1 MANLKPEE
9 YYKVGDIVPI
19 RSSRLRFQETDSFDD
34 KTGKDIPAS
43 VDFAGQNDRVIF
55 LGMNKKG
62 VVRIM
67 TFRILNKDK
76 TIAKPDEEIV
86 SIENDMDFSPVDITA
101 YVKKILGRKYED
113 ILNTDPTAADQFIT
127 KQVTN
132 GYNGDSKAYFVK
144 SVEIIQTPWDPN
156 TVPPQEL
163 KKVEPEKPAESPDT
177 TPKVEETPVPSPVVE
192 TPVTQQP
199 VRARGEYIL
208 EVVKP
213 FPDTSKKTA
222 TDVPSDKTPTD
233 GDANKKQDDATQQ
246 NQKSETVTK
255 TTESNNGTKV
265 AETKDVNTKTDPLQ
279 PGDPMVDS
287 NGKPVNWD
295 EEKPAA
301 ETNNLEAVLKVVGP
315 NGNLVLFPD
324 GTRRDIGELLV
335 IKREN
340 PYDPD
345 ILAIINE
352 SYDIPADEEL
362 DPEFTETEFT
372 GVEADYALVEESQS
386 ITNFETEDQR
396 DYDAL
401 FAKYSISSGGGG
413 GGSGDGGGGRGSIS
427 EKLNFDPIKV
437 AGKHHGKKRGVIK
450 ASGRSLEELTSM
462 MFEFVE
468 GGYYHPVHAYTK
480 FSTKDRNTY
489 GSSGETMW
497 GLDRYAGQTEKSDAG
512 KAIWTELDKLTG
524 YGSYAATS
532 RSTPTRNWDMKKY
545 PLKAGGWT
553 HCYVPPGKSAKKI
566 YDAAVDYAIGNYKS
580 LIKLNFKGNSNIVDL
595 INSDNRMTFAWLR
608 ATWNG
613 PGHFQKYAKN
623 FKKIFDQIGKDNPEK
638 LIVSDLN
645 FRYSTGSGL
654 IKGDAS
660 VIAIMIGASN

>member
-9 YYKVGDIVPI
+9 YYKVGEMVPI

-62 VVRIM
+62 VVSLM

-76 TIAKPDEEIV
+76 TIAKPAEEVV
-86 SIENDMDFSPVDITA
+86 SIENDRDFPGTEITA
-101 YVKKILGRKYED
+101 YVKKILGKKYED

-199 VRARGEYIL
+199 VRVRGEYIL

-222 TDVPSDKTPTD
+222 TDVPADKTPTD

-265 AETKDVNTKTDPLQ
+265 AETKDVNTKTEPLQ

-295 EEKPAA
+295 EEKPVD

-324 GTRRDIGELLV
+324 GTRRDIGELTV

-340 PYDPD
+340 PYDPA

-352 SYDIPADEEL
+352 NYDIPADEEL
-362 DPEFTETEFT
+362 DPEFIETEFT
-372 GVEADYALVEESQS
+372 GEEAALVEDSQRK
-386 ITNFETEDQR
+386 TAFDTEDQR
-396 DYDAL
+396 DYEAL
-401 FAKYSISSGGGG
+401 FAKYNISSGGGG
-413 GGSGDGGGGRGSIS
+413 GGGGDSGGRGSIS

-437 AGKHHGKKRGVIK
+437 AGKHHGKKRGIIK
-450 ASGRSLEELTSM
+450 ASGRTLEELTSM

-480 FSTKDRNTY
+480 FSAGDRATY

-532 RSTPTRNWDMKKY
+532 RSTPTKKWDMKKY

-566 YDAAVDYAIGNYKS
+566 YAAAVDYAIGNYRTS
-580 LIKLNFKGNSNIVDL
+580 LKANFKGKSEIIDL

-613 PGHFQKYAKN
+613 PGHFQKYANN
-623 FKKIFDQIGKDNPEK
+623 FKKVYAQIGKDNIEK

-645 FRYSTGSGL
+645 FRYSTGVSL

>member
-163 KKVEPEKPAESPDT
+163 KKIEEEKPAEPPTS
-177 TPKVEETPVPSPVVE
+177 TPKVEETPVPSPVVQ

-199 VRARGEYIL
+199 VRVRGEYIL

-222 TDVPSDKTPTD
+222 TDVPADKTPTD

-265 AETKDVNTKTDPLQ
+265 AETKDVNTKTTTSQ

-287 NGKPVNWD
+287 NGKPVNRD
-295 EEKPAA
+295 EEKPVD
-301 ETNNLEAVLKVVGP
+301 ETNNLEAILKVVGP

-324 GTRRDIGELLV
+324 GTRRDIGELRV

-362 DPEFTETEFT
+362 DPEFIETEFK
-372 GVEADYALVEESQS
+372 GEEAALVEESQS
-386 ITNFETEDQR
+386 ITKFDTEDQR
-396 DYDAL
+396 DYEAL
-401 FAKYSISSGGGG
+401 FAKYNISSGG
-413 GGSGDGGGGRGSIS
+413 GGSGDGGGGRGTIS
-427 EKLNFDPIKV
+427 EKLNFNPAAK
-437 AGKHHGKKRGVIK
+437 AKHHLRKKGIIK

-468 GGYYHPVHAYTK
+468 GGYYHPVHGCVD
-480 FSTKDRNTY
+480 FSADNKALY

-512 KAIWTELDKLTG
+512 AAIWKELDKLTG
-524 YGSYAATS
+524 YGSYGAYA
-532 RSTPTRNWDMKKY
+532 RKTPTGKWDIKKY
-545 PLKAGGWT
+545 PKVAGGWKWC
-553 HCYVPPGKSAKKI
+553 HVPPGKSSKKI
-566 YDAAVDYAIGNYKS
+566 YDAAVDYAIGNYRS
-580 LIKLNFKGNSNIVDL
+580 YLKLNFKGKSDIVDL

-613 PGHFQKYAKN
+613 PGHFEKFANN
-623 FKKIFDQIGKDNPEK
+623 FKKIYGQIGKDNPEK

-645 FRYSTGSGL
+645 FRYSTGVSL

>member
-101 YVKKILGRKYED
+101 YVKKILGKKYED

-222 TDVPSDKTPTD
+222 TDVPADKTPTD

-295 EEKPAA
+295 EEKPAD

-345 ILAIINE
+345 ILSIIND

-372 GVEADYALVEESQS
+372 GQEADYALVEESQS

-401 FAKYSISSGGGG
+401 FAKYSISGG
-413 GGSGDGGGGRGSIS
+413 GGSGDGGGGGRGTIS
-427 EKLNFDPIKV
+427 EKLNFNPSII
-437 AGKHHGKKRGVIK
+437 AKHHVRKKGVIK

-462 MFEFVE
+462 MLEFVE

-480 FSTKDRNTY
+480 FSAKDRNTY

-512 KAIWTELDKLTG
+512 KTIWQELDKLTG

-532 RSTPTRNWDMKKY
+532 RSTPTKKWDIKKN
-545 PLKAGGWT
+545 PAKSGGWT

-566 YDAAVDYAIGNYKS
+566 YDAAVDYAIGNYRSS
-580 LIKLNFKGNSNIVDL
+580 LKANFKGNSDIIDL

-623 FKKIFDQIGKDNPEK
+623 FKKVYAQIGKDNIEK

-645 FRYSTGSGL
+645 FRYSTGVSL

>member
-9 YYKVGDIVPI
+9 YFKVGEMTPI
-19 RSSRLRFQETDSFDD
+19 RSSRIRFQETDGFDD
-34 KTGKDIPAS
+34 KTLKSIPAT
-43 VDFAGQNDRVIF
+43 VDFAGQNDRVTF

-62 VVRIM
+62 VVRMM

-76 TIAKPDEEIV
+76 TIAKPEEEIA
-86 SIENDMDFSPVDITA
+86 SIENDTDFYSVEITA
-101 YVKKILGRKYED
+101 YVKKVLGRKYED
-113 ILNTDPTAADQFIT
+113 ILNTDPTKADPFIT
-127 KQVTN
+127 QFVN
-132 GYNGDSKAYFVK
+132 MALNGDSKAYFVK

-177 TPKVEETPVPSPVVE
+177 TPKVEETPPPSPVVE
-192 TPVTQQP
+192 TPTTQQLI
-199 VRARGEYIL
+199 RARGEYIF

-222 TDVPSDKTPTD
+222 TDVPVDKKPID

-246 NQKSETVTK
+246 NQKSETETK

-265 AETKDVNTKTDPLQ
+265 AETKDVNTKTTPLQ

-287 NGKPVNWD
+287 DGKPVNWD
-295 EEKPAA
+295 EEKPAE
-301 ETNNLEAVLKVVGP
+301 ETNNVQAVLKVVGP

-324 GTRRDIGELLV
+324 GTRRDIGEMTV
-335 IKREN
+335 IKKEN
-340 PYDPD
+340 PYDPEV
-345 ILAIINE
+345 LAIINE
-352 SYDIPADEEL
+352 NYDIPTDEEL
-362 DPEFTETEFT
+362 DPEFIETEFT
-372 GVEADYALVEESQS
+372 GEEAALVEDSQRK
-386 ITNFETEDQR
+386 TALDTEDQR
-396 DYDAL
+396 DYEAL
-401 FAKYSISSGGGG
+401 FAKYNISSGGGG
-413 GGSGDGGGGRGSIS
+413 GGGGDSGGRGSIS

-437 AGKHHGKKRGVIK
+437 AGKHHGKKRGIIK
-450 ASGRSLEELTSM
+450 ASGRTLEELTSM

-480 FSTKDRNTY
+480 FSAGDRATY

-512 KAIWTELDKLTG
+512 KAIWAELDKLTG

-532 RSTPTRNWDMKKY
+532 RSTPTKKWDMKKY

-566 YDAAVDYAIGNYKS
+566 YAAAVDYAIGNYRTS
-580 LIKLNFKGNSNIVDL
+580 LKANFKGKSEIIDL

-613 PGHFQKYAKN
+613 PGHFQKYANN
-623 FKKIFDQIGKDNPEK
+623 FKKVYAQIGKDNIEK

-645 FRYSTGSGL
+645 FRYSTGVSL